1 MNMNIKTIREL
12 AGILQNANLTALEL
26 EEGETRIRLEK
37 NAPAQIMQAPLAAS
51 LPSMPQQ
58 EAAVSPVSAPL
69 DDPGLDFNAISLVTS
84 PMVGV
89 FYAAPAPDQEPF
101 VKVGSKVKKGDVL
114 CIIEAMKLMNEIT
127 AEQDGEVVDICVHS
141 GDVVEFGQPLF
152 KIF

>member
-1 MNMNIKTIREL
+1 MQTF
-12 AGILQNANLTALEL
+12 TALEL

-58 EAAVSPVSAPL
+58 EAAVPRYLRRWTIPAWILTPSASSLPL
-69 DDPGLDFNAISLVTS
+69 WLAYSTPLPPRSGALCQSGQQS
-84 PMVGV
+84 
-89 FYAAPAPDQEPF
+89 QE
-101 VKVGSKVKKGDVL
+101 GGCL

-141 GDVVEFGQPLF
+141 GDVVEFGQPLL